1 MRAGRVWRAA
11 ALCAVLVLSG
21 LRVGGGAGDRPSGT
35 SADASTEGTKPA
47 VSHPGA
53 ATGKHGGVAPPTVGV
68 PPGSQAARLP
78 VPRAP
83 TRPGGGPTAASPVTL
98 DAMQGSLLERVN
110 HHRTLAGVAAVSPE
124 VNLLRAAQAHASYL
138 NSTGQ
143 AGHYETQGTDAYY
156 TGRTPF
162 QRIAAAGYDYV
173 AAGEVVGNLSSGDP
187 AAVVDALMMAIYHR
201 FIILSSVYTEAGL
214 GVATR
219 RVQGSDMIDVTVD
232 FGSRTLPAVRP
243 PSALTTY
250 PADGQRGVPLDFD
263 PAHEAPNPM
272 PGHALV
278 GYPISVQVDERHDL
292 RVDAFTLKAVGQ
304 GNSGSVVAVKR
315 LTHAINAETP
325 AYAAAVIP
333 LSPLSPATAYR
344 VTFSG
349 RVGSVPVTK
358 SWQFTTA
365 ARTAPRLRFASPA
378 VAPGGTQRATID
390 GLDREKGDYYVC
402 YAPPHL
408 VASLAFEG
416 DAAFALT
423 TSTDCNAGKSC
434 QVAVSTSYQSSCAAP
449 FAQGTF
455 VIAP

>member
-1 MRAGRVWRAA
+1 
-11 ALCAVLVLSG
+11 
-21 LRVGGGAGDRPSGT
+21 
-35 SADASTEGTKPA
+35 
-47 VSHPGA
+47 
-53 ATGKHGGVAPPTVGV
+53 
-68 PPGSQAARLP
+68 
-78 VPRAP
+78 
-83 TRPGGGPTAASPVTL
+83 VTL

-124 VNLLRAAQAHASYL
+124 VSLLRAAQAHASYL

-143 AGHYETQGTDAYY
+143 AGHYETPGTDAYY

-187 AAVVDALMMAIYHR
+187 AAAVDALMMAIYHR

-423 TSTDCNAGKSC
+423 TSTDCSAGKSC